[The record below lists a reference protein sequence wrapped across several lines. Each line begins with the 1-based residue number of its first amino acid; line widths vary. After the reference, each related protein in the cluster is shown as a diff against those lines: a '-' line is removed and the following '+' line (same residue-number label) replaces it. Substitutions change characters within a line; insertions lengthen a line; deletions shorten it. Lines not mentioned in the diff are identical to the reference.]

1 MEIGLSVKINGG
13 TYGIVHRSVMS
24 DVRLTLESKAIYA
37 LLTTECDEFNQVV
50 ISNKELSE
58 LLEVGEERM
67 VRHRNHLV
75 EHGYITISR
84 NRDKG
89 TFGSNVYTVTH
100 EPKKESE

>member
-58 LLEVGEERM
+58 LLEVGEK
-67 VRHRNHLV
+67 N
-75 EHGYITISR
+75 GTTSKPFSR
-84 NRDKG
+84 
-89 TFGSNVYTVTH
+89 TWLHHYF
-100 EPKKESE
+100 KE